1 VRYHKGLNR
10 LPDPKVVI
18 GTNFCDIGFEL
29 DSHINRLVVFS
40 AIDNII
46 KGAAGQGVQCLN
58 VILGVDEKTG
68 LESLGFHP
76 M

>member
-1 VRYHKGLNR
+1 M
-10 LPDPKVVI
+10 
-18 GTNFCDIGFEL
+18 
-29 DSHINRLVVFS
+29 
-40 AIDNII
+40 

-68 LESLGFHP
+68 LESTGFHP